1 MLKRFWNETV
11 ASLYKETPPPENPPQ
26 RSFVSLARLRSS
38 VSFALSSILPQ
49 RYYHLISMATQQLK
63 HRTTTTPEEREQF
76 QPTTTQDTA
85 EMNSTARTRRQ
96 RAKRGLRSL
105 GIAVAFPLSLTL
117 LDITLFGSSQQYR
130 AMEKPFWVPRLWA
143 LHLACLGS
151 AFLMGL
157 SAWLVWAEGGFHR
170 YPTAM
175 LLYLCQLA
183 LSLAWDPVVFKAG
196 ATRAGL
202 VLCVGLLGALVGCS
216 RSFKNV
222 NPIAGDLV
230 KPCLGWAL
238 LLSATNF
245 KLAYI

>member
-1 MLKRFWNETV
+1 MLKCFWNETV
-11 ASLYKETPPPENPPQ
+11 ASLYKETLSP
-26 RSFVSLARLRSS
+26 ALRKILHSALWFRFSS
-38 VSFALSSILPQ
+38 VSFALSSILPKT
-49 RYYHLISMATQQLK
+49 YYHLRSIMATQQLK
-63 HRTTTTPEEREQF
+63 HRTTTSEETK
-76 QPTTTQDTA
+76 QPTTST
-85 EMNSTARTRRQ
+85 MNGTARTRRQ
-96 RAKRGLRSL
+96 KAKRGLRSL

-117 LDITLFGSSQQYR
+117 IDISLFGSSQQYR

-175 LLYLCQLA
+175 LLYLSQLA

-245 KLAYI
+245 KLAYR

>member
-1 MLKRFWNETV
+1 MLKCFWNDRV
-11 ASLYKETPPPENPPQ
+11 ASLYKHP
-26 RSFVSLARLRSS
+26 LREILHS
-38 VSFALSSILPQ
+38 VLSFAVSPQFLSPSLSLSSP
-49 RYYHLISMATQQLK
+49 MATPQLK
-63 HRTTTTPEEREQF
+63 RRTVSEEEEEERKP
-76 QPTTTQDTA
+76 PTQETA
-85 EMNSTARTRRQ
+85 EMMKGTAGTTRRQ
-96 RAKRGLRSL
+96 KAKRGLRSL
-105 GIAVAFPLSLTL
+105 GIAVAFPLTLTL
-117 LDITLFGSSQQYR
+117 LDISLFGSSQQYR
-130 AMEKPFWVPRLWA
+130 AMENKPFWFPRLWA

-157 SAWLVWAEGGFHR
+157 SAWLVWADGGFHR

-216 RSFKNV
+216 RKFKNV

-238 LLSATNF
+238 LLSATNL
-245 KLAYI
+245 KLAYR